1 MIYFG
6 RNETQ
11 MLDHMQDTMCDRIAC
26 DGDEYEPE
34 DSNTVEK
41 IAHMSLAKTGQLV
54 VTGELLDGD
63 AQLALYRQVVEAE
76 LDAWVPNASQRLL
89 YRAARALDLYGREQ
103 LEPDHGDEP
112 GMHALF
118 RSYVGQVW
126 VMQCSTCNRLFRA

>member
-6 RNETQ
+6 RDAQQ
-11 MLDHMQDTMCDRIAC
+11 MLDHVQDTMRDRVC
-26 DGDEYEPE
+26 EENGYTDE
-34 DSNTVEK
+34 DTATVNK
-41 IAHMSLAKTGQLV
+41 IHAMSKAETGQLV
-54 VTGELLDGD
+54 ITGELLDGA
-63 AQLALYRQVVEAE
+63 AQMALYRQVVEAE
-76 LDAWVPNASQRLL
+76 LDTWVPNASQRLL

-103 LEPDHGDEP
+103 LESDHGDKP